1 MLRDDIK
8 KGADDES
15 GDIVASPVMSEQ
27 RLSFVHSLFSTKVG
41 LPICFVSL
49 SAEG

>member
-8 KGADDES
+8 RGSDDES
-15 GDIVASPVMSEQ
+15 GAIVASPVMSEQ
-27 RLSFVHSLFSTKVG
+27 RLSFVHSLFSAKVG
-41 LPICFVSL
+41 LSTCLVSL